1 MDINLA
7 QLEQD
12 HGLLSGSTDHEHQYG
27 PGSTQTMDIHV
38 ATMAFCGNMATD
50 VTMNSGSCIYMYITI
65 GYIYINTAPSN
76 SLGLDIRMAL
86 PPSSLYTLFCSSVF
100 PTSPS
105 QIHLL

>member
-12 HGLLSGSTDHEHQYG
+12 HGLLSGSTGHEHQYG

-50 VTMNSGSCIYMYITI
+50 VTKDSGNTI
-65 GYIYINTAPSN
+65 GYTNINTAPS
-76 SLGLDIRMAL
+76 SSMGLDIRMAL
-86 PPSSLYTLFCSSVF
+86 PPSSLYTLLCSSVF
-100 PTSPS
+100 PISPS